1 LAVLGFTGRENT
13 AKNQKENTVKKIR
26 KRYRLGILVAVIF
39 LPVCALLA
47 NGMPGASAAS
57 TAAQPTSSSMT
68 TVKFADSA
76 VAASAATRSTAPPSP
91 RRGAAT
97 CVAGLEFIY
106 GDENSAAFKVACGLP
121 AAVPAA
127 IPGHDYV
134 LALAQAACGGILM
147 GVGVGPIIAAGAC
160 FDASNSATPF
170 TEQQWCENTVG
181 TGCLNAWSGGP
192 WVNDYTG
199 GPETRDINQEMF
211 LVNENGNTNGSGNNQ
226 IIFVGNDS
234 WGGQCI
240 GDAYND
246 PTYADTSLDPCAF
259 PYFGQSAG
267 WGTQMT
273 VGTSGCPS
281 GEAWFHDNHWN
292 GYLGPVGGAVNG
304 SHFYLN
310 KPSKYCFKVAF
321 VG

>member
-1 LAVLGFTGRENT
+1 M
-13 AKNQKENTVKKIR
+13 KKMR
-26 KRYRLGILVAVIF
+26 KRYRLGMLAAVPF
-39 LPVCALLA
+39 FAVCALLA
-47 NGMPGASAAS
+47 AGMPRASAAS
-57 TAAQPTSSSMT
+57 ASAQSTSSPMT
-68 TVKFADSA
+68 AVKLANSA
-76 VAASAATRSTAPPSP
+76 AAASVATRSTAPSSP
-91 RRGAAT
+91 QGPKTRHLRPKTVDG
-97 CVAGLEFIY
+97 CINGLVYIY
-106 GDENSAAFKVACGLP
+106 GDKHKTAFTVACNLP
-121 AAVPAA
+121 AAVPPG
-127 IPGHDYV
+127 IPHYEHF

-147 GVGVGPIIAAGAC
+147 GVGVGPLIAAGAC
-160 FDASNSATPF
+160 IDATANPVFF

-192 WVNDYTG
+192 WINDYTG

-211 LVNENGNTNGSGNNQ
+211 VVNENGNTDGSGNNQ
-226 IIFVGNDS
+226 IVFAGNDS

-259 PYFGQSAG
+259 PAFNQSAG

-310 KPSKYCFKVAF
+310 KPTPYCFQVYF